1 MPGSAVA
8 RISPAP
14 PPPTTVPF
22 DDAIDVSALDDATQ
36 RALEWMR
43 SPRRKIG
50 ALPAAVA
57 DLMGVANSREAN
69 FREVDRVVRAC
80 PVVAARVL
88 SVANSPL
95 YRPPAPITSLRMALM
110 RLGWGILR
118 EILLQAIAE
127 AHLFRGGPRRQL
139 NAARQ
144 HAIAI
149 AHVHRH
155 VAQVIG
161 FDTEHAFVCGLLH
174 DIGRPTMFAMLLD
187 PAAPQLSGEQQES
200 LVDVAHGWFG
210 ARLCAVWQLPEIVA
224 RVCLE
229 HHGYDHGDDDASLSH
244 SGVSTIA
251 VCEALVG
258 SAGFASAPQATPE
271 QAELLLARLGL
282 PPHELESLRSTALL
296 ICRETG

>member
-1 MPGSAVA
+1 MSGSAAV
-8 RISPAP
+8 RMPPAP
-14 PPPTTVPF
+14 APLTAVSADADSIDDSAF
-22 DDAIDVSALDDATQ
+22 DDATRRALDW
-36 RALEWMR
+36 LR
-43 SPRRKIG
+43 SPRRKLS

-57 DLMGVANSREAN
+57 DLMAVANSREAN

-127 AHLFRGGPRRQL
+127 AHLFRGGARRQL
-139 NAARQ
+139 NATRQ
-144 HAIAI
+144 HSIAI

-161 FDTEHAFVCGLLH
+161 FDTEHAFACGLLH
-174 DIGRPTMFAMLLD
+174 DIGRPTILGMLLD
-187 PAAPQLSGEQQES
+187 PAAPTLSPEQQQT
-200 LVDVAHGWFG
+200 LVDAGHGWFG
-210 ARLCAVWQLPEIVA
+210 ARLCGMWNLPEVVS

-229 HHGYDHGDDDASLSH
+229 HHRYEVDDDSGISQA
-244 SGVSTIA
+244 GVSTVAI
-251 VCEALVG
+251 CEALVC
-258 SAGFASAPQATPE
+258 ADGFASEPAPTPE
-271 QAELLLARLGL
+271 QAERLLARLGL
-282 PPHELESLRSTALL
+282 PPHELASLRSTALL
-296 ICRETG
+296 ICQEAG